1 MDLKDVMDQKK
12 FVIVGDTI
20 SEDKYAAKIKRKMI
34 KKGYEVSCVGK
45 ELESINDVE
54 GDIDVVDL
62 CINPVKGLK
71 LMKECKK
78 DFKTV
83 VIQPGA
89 ESQELVDYFKE
100 NDIPYMENCL
110 LVGLREYKQ

>member
-34 KKGYEVSCVGK
+34 EKGYEVSCVGK

-71 LMKECKK
+71 LMKECQK
-78 DFKTV
+78 
-83 VIQPGA
+83 I
-89 ESQELVDYFKE
+89 
-100 NDIPYMENCL
+100 
-110 LVGLREYKQ
+110 LRR